1 MWPRLATPQPTAEEK
16 NISRISN
23 LFCQAINY
31 TPLLWRQQANRTI
44 IEHEKSLVNES
55 QLSSEADVGSHL
67 FNWFLC
73 MQEQRILK
81 KLKPADCHSENN
93 EAIYLLKGGDSVY
106 VNTQQ
111 QQF

>member
-1 MWPRLATPQPTAEEK
+1 
-16 NISRISN
+16 
-23 LFCQAINY
+23 
-31 TPLLWRQQANRTI
+31 
-44 IEHEKSLVNES
+44 
-55 QLSSEADVGSHL
+55 
-67 FNWFLC
+67 